1 MSEVILRQEV
11 ETLYQHAADSRQEF
25 CIDLEGE
32 APDGRL
38 VWEWMDY
45 ARKDNAVRALNNL
58 IEGED
63 FLLRRSA
70 EQTTGSGGH
79 NRATAV
85 FSRTGFK
92 RFGMLARTER
102 GRQIRDYYIECENRL
117 QLGMSQPT
125 AMNGVMDEIKVA
137 HAELAAIVATFGTGV
152 KHELTDIR
160 LDVGEL
166 KTGQQ
171 QLISDVAE
179 LKKSRHKR
187 RAPSKKHQAL
197 YLETVE
203 KGYGGACPCCRQ
215 HKPHMEF
222 DHWYD
227 RSQAGLDEV
236 WLICTDC
243 NRKLGAG
250 GDQGRKA
257 YERQFHG
264 FQDRLTDFANGFQ
277 TELDLPAQ
285 AG

>member
-11 ETLYQHAADSRQEF
+11 ETLYQHAADSQQEF

-32 APDGRL
+32 APDGRP

-45 ARKDNAVRALNNL
+45 ARKDNAVRSLNSL

-63 FLLRRSA
+63 YQSA
-70 EQTTGSGGH
+70 EVRTVAGGSPRH
-79 NRATAV
+79 SIR
-85 FSRTGFK
+85 FSRVGFK
-92 RFGMLARTER
+92 RWGMLARTER
-102 GRQIRDYYIECENRL
+102 GRQIRDYYIECEKRL

-125 AMNGVMDEIKVA
+125 AMNGVMDEIRVA
-137 HAELAAIVATFGTGV
+137 HAELAAIVSTFGTGV

-160 LDVGEL
+160 QDVGEL
-166 KTGQQ
+166 KEGQHY
-171 QLISDVAE
+171 LINEVEA
-179 LKKSRHKR
+179 LKKSRHR
-187 RAPSKKHQAL
+187 RKAVPIKHQNL
-197 YLETVE
+197 YRETVQ
-203 KGYGGACPCCRQ
+203 KSYGGVCPCCKQ
-215 HKPHMEF
+215 QKPHFEF

-285 AG
+285 AN